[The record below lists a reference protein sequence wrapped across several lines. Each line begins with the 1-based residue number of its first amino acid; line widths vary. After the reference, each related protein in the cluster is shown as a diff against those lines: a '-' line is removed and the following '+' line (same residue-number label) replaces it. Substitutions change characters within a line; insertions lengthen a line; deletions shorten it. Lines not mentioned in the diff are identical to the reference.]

1 MRSVGLGAQSATR
14 DWAIYFWMAA
24 SVVASRRRCSA
35 EKSTGVIDLPAPPE
49 RFAHGLRAMPD
60 HCDALRTSG
69 PLRESYTGGMTVTR
83 RHLLALG
90 VAGVGTAFLPRLGR
104 AQICSPPQ
112 TLNQVADLL
121 LRHLP
126 EVGVYNGVPAALD
139 GGPLARRM
147 DEWSPAGLER
157 YRSALDEA
165 ARLLEGAQ
173 CSGEGRAAMQLA
185 VARAVIAAGTR
196 TRTIRYGRPNPF
208 WFSGHVPYVVT
219 PVAGPHIDTPNVMM
233 FQQNLKTNAALDA
246 WLEKLEEL
254 GPGFDGVREKVT
266 ADEALGCR
274 PPQVLLQKSLPV
286 FDAFLTGDVAAHPLI
301 TSLRQRLNAAG
312 VDARAS
318 AAAERRA
325 VDALEHRVRPAYAR
339 LRDQIRT
346 MVPRGQE
353 HAGLWAQPDGEALY
367 AANVRALGDSPL
379 APVEIHRVGLE
390 QIRHITAEM
399 DTLLRANGYTKGG
412 VAQRYK
418 ALSRDERFRFADSD
432 AGRSDALEFARQAIR
447 GAEAKYPSILPAD
460 LRPRGRLEVRRTPP
474 ATEAG
479 APPAYCDPPSLDEST
494 PSVFWLNLRDM
505 KAVTRV
511 SLPTTTYHEGVPG
524 HFTAGSIAR
533 LQGNEPLLL
542 SIASFNAY
550 NEGWA
555 LYAERLMAELGA
567 YAHDPFGDLGRLNG
581 DLFRA
586 IRLVVD
592 TGLHQLRWTRERAI
606 AFASDASGSAE
617 SEVVAEVERYM
628 AWPAQA
634 LGYKLGQLRLLE
646 LRDGLRRR
654 LGARFSLPAFHGAV
668 LAQGSAPLD
677 VVARRV
683 DTLS

>member
-1 MRSVGLGAQSATR
+1 MKITRRDAIGLGIA
-14 DWAIYFWMAA
+14 
-24 SVVASRRRCSA
+24 
-35 EKSTGVIDLPAPPE
+35 
-49 RFAHGLRAMPD
+49 GL
-60 HCDALRTSG
+60 
-69 PLRESYTGGMTVTR
+69 
-83 RHLLALG
+83 
-90 VAGVGTAFLPRLGR
+90 GTALLPPPGR
-104 AQICSPPQ
+104 AQTCSSAQ
-112 TLNQVADLL
+112 TLNQVGDLL

-147 DEWSPAGLER
+147 DDWSPAGLER
-157 YRSALDEA
+157 YRSDLDEA
-165 ARLLEGAQ
+165 ARLLSDAQ
-173 CSGEGRAAMQLA
+173 CGSKGREAMQLA
-185 VARAVIAAGTR
+185 VAREVITAGTR
-196 TRTIRYGRPNPF
+196 TRTIHYGRPNPF

-233 FQQNLKTNAALDA
+233 FQQSLKTTAALDA
-246 WLEKLEEL
+246 WLEKLEQL
-254 GPGFDGVREKVT
+254 GPGFDAVREKIA
-266 ADEALGCR
+266 ADEALGCH
-274 PPQVLLQKSLPV
+274 PPRVLLQKSLPV
-286 FDAFLTGDVAAHPLI
+286 FDAFLTGDAAAQPLI

-312 VDARAS
+312 IDARAS

-325 VDALEHRVRPAYAR
+325 VQAIEHRARPAYAR
-339 LRDQIRT
+339 LREQIAA

-379 APVEIHRVGLE
+379 APTEIHRIGLE
-390 QIRHITAEM
+390 QIRHVTAQM
-399 DTLLRANGYTKGG
+399 DTLLRANGYKEGN
-412 VAQRYK
+412 VAQRNK
-418 ALSRDERFRFADSD
+418 ALSREERFQFADSD
-432 AGRSDALEFARQAIR
+432 AGRSDALEFARRAIR
-447 GAEAKYPSILPAD
+447 GAEAKYPGILPSD

-533 LQGNEPLLL
+533 LQGDEPLLL

-567 YAHDPFGDLGRLNG
+567 YAQDPFGDLGRLNG

-592 TGLHQLRWTRERAI
+592 TGMHQLRWTRERAI
-606 AFASDASGSAE
+606 TFASAASGSAE
-617 SEVVAEVERYM
+617 SEVVAEIERYM

-646 LRDGLRRR
+646 LRDGLHQR

-677 VVARRV
+677 IVARRV
-683 DTLS
+683 GAVI